1 MKAEAQSFAQIV
13 ENDKY
18 LVIPFFN
25 GAMYGGRTIGRNSL
39 KIFLETTSTFLV
51 Q

>member
-18 LVIPFFN
+18 LVIPFLYLTQSILLAF
-25 GAMYGGRTIGRNSL
+25 GSQQPTQS
-39 KIFLETTSTFLV
+39 KICFFSG
-51 Q
+51 